1 MTQLAVRELPLF
13 PLPDVVLFPQEV
25 LPLHIFEP
33 RYRMMLRTVLESDRR
48 FGVVRWDPQ
57 EGAMAEVGCCAEI
70 LQHQTQPDDRS
81 NIVTLGQQRFRL
93 LEVVR
98 EAPFK
103 VGLVSWIED
112 DQPDNHDALS
122 QLATEVTSA
131 LRDVVEL
138 TGKLMGKPTSLPN
151 DLPDLPRELSF
162 WIGPPRCDPIQNE
175 SSRGRSG
182 RSLGREVGLPI
193 NLPVSS
199 TTSRRAEVTSV
210 ASWLRASWLSGCSSS
225 IQLTRPTLNGASRT
239 TSSRRK
245 RCCPRVTMLLRSSG
259 WVWCCRIS
267 AQQPTSAMAPS
278 WGSQRT
284 TPKRRSLSSTVR
296 SIIR

>member
-1 MTQLAVRELPLF
+1 MPAPGGLFIGRGKPLPCLGFPHPTPQPDLDDVTQLAVRELPLF

-162 WIGPPRCDPIQNE
+162 WIGSHLGGPVADQQQALLEITDTHERLQQEFELLDETRRQLAARTVLQDTFRDLEGSGDGEPSGD
-175 SSRGRSG
+175 SSDDSDRNDVER
-182 RSLGREVGLPI
+182 
-193 NLPVSS
+193 
-199 TTSRRAEVTSV
+199 
-210 ASWLRASWLSGCSSS
+210 
-225 IQLTRPTLNGASRT
+225 
-239 TSSRRK
+239 
-245 RCCPRVTMLLRSSG
+245 
-259 WVWCCRIS
+259 
-267 AQQPTSAMAPS
+267 
-278 WGSQRT
+278 
-284 TPKRRSLSSTVR
+284 
-296 SIIR
+296 